1 MSWIK
6 RNLFF
11 VVGGALAIL
20 LLGGAGFYIYKG
32 MTRNSDAFVK
42 LNEYYTT
49 LQNLASQKPAPGN
62 EKINNTQIAK
72 EQEQQVL
79 AWVTGSADTFKPIPA
94 IPASSPVTSAAYAGA
109 LRVTVAQ
116 LQHEAEAAGVL
127 LPPKFDF
134 SFDAQLI
141 QMKFAAGSLDPL
153 AVQLGEVKAMCEILF
168 STRINALDSIQ
179 RVRVSDDDTTGP
191 QSDYLD
197 EHSVTND
204 LAIMT
209 PYVITFRSFT
219 PELARVMSSFATA
232 SNAFIVKSVNVQPA
246 GGASA
251 PDAMAET
258 PGGMPIGGF
267 PPNRFQRIPGE
278 FAQPQIAPAQPAAG
292 KGGLQTILKEQ
303 LLRVTME
310 VELVKLLPKS

>member
-1 MSWIK
+1 MAWIK

-11 VVGGALAIL
+11 VVGGALAFL

-42 LNEYYTT
+42 LNEYYTS
-49 LQNLASQKPAPGN
+49 LQNLAGQKPSPGN

-72 EQEQQVL
+72 EQEQQVRD
-79 AWVTGSADTFKPIPA
+79 WVARSADSFKPIPA
-94 IPASSPVTSAAYAGA
+94 IPANGPVTSAAYAGA
-109 LRVTVAQ
+109 LRVTVDR
-116 LQHEAEAAGVL
+116 LQHAAESAGVS
-127 LPPKFDF
+127 LPPKYDF
-134 SFDAQLI
+134 SFSAQRPL
-141 QMKFAAGSLDPL
+141 MKFAAGSLDPL

-179 RVRVSDDDTTGP
+179 RVRVSDDDTAGP

-197 EHSVTND
+197 QHSVTND
-204 LAIMT
+204 LAIVT
-209 PYVITFRSFT
+209 PYVITFRCFT
-219 PELARVMSSFATA
+219 PELARVMSSFAMA

-251 PDAMAET
+251 PDATAET
-258 PGGMPIGGF
+258 PGGVPIGGF

-278 FAQPQIAPAQPAAG
+278 FAQPQIAQPAAG